1 MSSIK
6 TSRNRAIRERVRNRQ
21 KRQQRRQLA
30 IIGIGA
36 LLLVAAIYLSIEKNP
51 TSIDIEYKSE
61 DIVYDNPLH
70 AIHEMEGPTLSSIS
84 FLPKDGPQPKLAV
97 TESTYNFRSIGA
109 DDVVQHDFVIA
120 NIGDAPLTISRAYT
134 TCGCTTAD
142 FTSTVIPPGKVAIMT
157 LILDAGFHD
166 VRGQTV
172 RRGVIIENNDPAN
185 PQLEIWATATVTNS
199 P

>member
-6 TSRNRAIRERVRNRQ
+6 TNRNRAIRERVRNRQ

-36 LLLVAAIYLSIEKNP
+36 LLLVAAIYLSIDKNP
-51 TSIDIEYKSE
+51 TTLEIEYKSE
-61 DIVYDNPLH
+61 DIVYDNPLY

-97 TESTYNFRSIGA
+97 SESTYNFRSIGA

-142 FTSTVIPPGKVAIMT
+142 FTGTVIPPGKVAIMT
-157 LILDAGFHD
+157 LTLDAGFHD